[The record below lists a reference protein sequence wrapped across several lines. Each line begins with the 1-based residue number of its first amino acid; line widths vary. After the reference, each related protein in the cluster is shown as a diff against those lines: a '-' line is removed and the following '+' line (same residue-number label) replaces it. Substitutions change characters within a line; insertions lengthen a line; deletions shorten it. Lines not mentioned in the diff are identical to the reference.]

1 MSRLHVDSSKVKPAT
16 LAAVL
21 EGASYISAFGCHA
34 LSMPPNQA
42 AQWSDGDLETCG
54 LSREEVQDMRSRL
67 RGVGVGLV
75 PPSCERE
82 AG

>member
-1 MSRLHVDSSKVKPAT
+1 MTRHSAVGIRLPT

-21 EGASYISAFGCHA
+21 EGASYINHFGQAA

-42 AQWSDGDLETCG
+42 GQWSDCDLETCG
-54 LSREEVQDMRSRL
+54 MTPEDIRDMRERL
-67 RGVGVGLV
+67 RGVGYGVL
-75 PPSCERE
+75 PPSCDRE

>member
-1 MSRLHVDSSKVKPAT
+1 MLQPAHNAKPAS

-21 EGASYISAFGCHA
+21 EGAEYAKSFGCHA

-42 AQWSDGDLETCG
+42 TQWSDADLETCG
-54 LSREEVQDMRSRL
+54 LTPEDIRDMRARL
-67 RGVGVGLV
+67 RGVGVGLAT
-75 PPSCERE
+75 PTCDRE

>member
-1 MSRLHVDSSKVKPAT
+1 MRSLHIDEARIKPLT

-21 EGASYISAFGCHA
+21 EGATYLSKFGCHA

-42 AQWSDGDLETCG
+42 TQWSDADLESCD
-54 LSREEVQDMRSRL
+54 LSPDEVQDMRARL
-67 RGVGVGLV
+67 RAVGIGMT
-75 PPSCERE
+75 PPSCDRE